1 MAKEI
6 LFSTEALKR
15 GVDKLADAVKIT
27 LGPKGRTVV
36 IEKSYGAP
44 VATKDGVTVA
54 KAVSLKD
61 PAENIGAQMLKEAAV
76 KAGDIAG
83 DGTTTAT
90 VLAQK
95 MFAEGY
101 KMTAAG
107 SNPMDIRR
115 GIDIAVAA
123 VVADIEK
130 HARPV
135 KDNSEIAQVAT
146 ISANGDSD
154 IGQKIANAMER
165 VGKEGVIT
173 VEEAKGLDTEIE
185 VVEGMQFD
193 HGFMSTYFVTNAEKM
208 LCELEG
214 AQILVSEKKITGL
227 QALLP
232 ILEPIA
238 QSGKP
243 LLIIADDVE
252 SEALATLVLNRL
264 RGGLKVCAVKAP
276 GFGDRRKE
284 MLKDIAILTGA
295 TVISDDMGMTF
306 ENLTPAVLGSAKKVV
321 VSKDTTLIVDGAGKS
336 AAIKSRAE
344 EIRKTLETVTSDYDR
359 EKLSERLARLVGG
372 VAVIKVG
379 GMTEVEVKEKKDR
392 VDDALA
398 ATRAAVA
405 EGIVPGGGVALA
417 RARAVLGGKFT
428 DGLNTDQIAG
438 VNILFNAITAPMIQ
452 IAENAGINGEV
463 VVSKVLGLDD
473 VVKAVEKISGQS
485 HKGDT
490 YNDGYN
496 AQSGEYGDMFKM
508 GIIDPAK
515 VVKTALLAAASTAGV
530 MLTTGAVMHEIPE
543 DKPAAPAMGGMPGMM

>member
-6 LFSTEALKR
+6 VFDTDKLAA
-15 GVDKLADAVKIT
+15 GVDKLANAVKIT
-27 LGPKGRTVV
+27 MGPKGRTVV

-61 PAENIGAQMLKEAAV
+61 PGENIGARMVQEVAK
-76 KAGDIAG
+76 KAGDDAG

-95 MFAEGY
+95 IIREGRRVS
-101 KMTAAG
+101 AAG
-107 SNPMDIRR
+107 MNPMDVTR
-115 GIDIAVAA
+115 GIDIATSA
-123 VVADIEK
+123 VLADIEK

-135 KDNSEIAQVAT
+135 ADSAEIAQVAT
-146 ISANGDSD
+146 ISANNDAD
-154 IGQKIANAMER
+154 IGQKIASAMER

-173 VEEAKGLDTEIE
+173 VEEAKGLDTEID

-193 HGFMSTYFVTNAEKM
+193 QGFMSPYFVTNSEKM
-208 LCELEG
+208 LAELDG

-243 LLIIADDVE
+243 LLIIAEDVE

-284 MLKDIAILTGA
+284 MLKDIAIVTGA

-306 ENLTPAVLGSAKKVV
+306 ENITPAVLGSAKKVI
-321 VSKDTTLIVDGAGKS
+321 VSKDSTLLAHGAGDKS
-336 AAIKSRAE
+336 AISARAD
-344 EIRKTLETVTSDYDR
+344 EIRQAISTTTSDYDR
-359 EKLSERLARLVGG
+359 EKLTERLAKIVGG

-379 GMTEVEVKEKKDR
+379 GMTEIEVKEKKDR

-398 ATRAAVA
+398 ATRAAVSD
-405 EGIVPGGGVALA
+405 GIVAGGGIALVRAVSALA
-417 RARAVLGGKFT
+417 DIHGANADQDVGIDIIRRAI
-428 DGLNTDQIAG
+428 IAPC
-438 VNILFNAITAPMIQ
+438 AQ
-452 IAENAGINGEV
+452 IAENAGKSGEIV
-463 VVSKVLGLDD
+463 VGKVM
-473 VVKAVEKISGQS
+473 ESNE
-485 HKGDT
+485 
-490 YNDGYN
+490 YNFGYN
-496 AQSGEYGDMFKM
+496 AQTDEYVDMM
-508 GIIDPAK
+508 ASGIIDPAK
-515 VVKTALLAAASTAGV
+515 VVKTALQSAASTAGV
-530 MLTTGAVMHEIPE
+530 MLTTGAVMTEIPE
-543 DKPAAPAMGGMPGMM
+543 EKPSTPTMGGGMPGMM

>member
-1 MAKEI
+1 MAKDI
-6 LFSTEALKR
+6 VFDTDKLST
-15 GVDKLADAVKIT
+15 GVDKLANAVKIT
-27 LGPKGRTVV
+27 MGPKGRTVI

-61 PAENIGAQMLKEAAV
+61 PMENIGARMVQEVAK
-76 KAGDIAG
+76 KAGDDAG

-95 MFAEGY
+95 LIHEGRRVI
-101 KMTAAG
+101 AAG
-107 SNPMDIRR
+107 MNPMDVKR
-115 GIDIAVAA
+115 GIDMATDA
-123 VVADIEK
+123 VVADIDK

-135 KDNSEIAQVAT
+135 KDSSEIAQVAT
-146 ISANGDSD
+146 ISANSDAD
-154 IGQKIANAMER
+154 IGKKIADAMEK
-165 VGKEGVIT
+165 VGREGVIT
-173 VEEAKGLDTEIE
+173 VEEAKGLETEID

-193 HGFMSTYFVTNAEKM
+193 QGFMSPYFVTNSEKM
-208 LCELEG
+208 LAELDN

-238 QSGKP
+238 QSSRP
-243 LLIIADDVE
+243 LLIIAEDVE

-284 MLKDIAILTGA
+284 MLKDIATVTGA

-306 ENLTPAVLGSAKKVV
+306 ENITMDVLGSAKRVV
-321 VSKDTTLIVDGAGKS
+321 VSKDNTLLAHGGGNPEQI
-336 AAIKSRAE
+336 AARAD
-344 EIRKTLETVTSDYDR
+344 EIRVALSNTNSDYER
-359 EKLSERLARLVGG
+359 EKLSERLAKLVGG

-405 EGIVPGGGVALA
+405 DGIVAGGGIALL
-417 RARAVLGGKFT
+417 RATAALEKLTGANADQNVGIDIVRRALT
-428 DGLNTDQIAG
+428 APIAQIAD
-438 VNILFNAITAPMIQ
+438 
-452 IAENAGINGEV
+452 NAGVSGEIV
-463 VVSKVLGLDD
+463 VGKVMESKD
-473 VVKAVEKISGQS
+473 
-485 HKGDT
+485 
-490 YNDGYN
+490 YNFGYN
-496 AQSGEYGDMFKM
+496 AQTSEYVDMMKS

-515 VVKTALLAAASTAGV
+515 VVKTAIMAAASTAGV
-530 MLTTGAVMHEIPE
+530 MLTTGAVMAEIPE
-543 DKPAAPAMGGMPGMM
+543 EKSAAQMPGGMPGMM

>member
-1 MAKEI
+1 MAKDI
-6 LFSTEALKR
+6 VFDTDKLSV
-15 GVDKLADAVKIT
+15 GVDKLANAVKIT
-27 LGPKGRTVV
+27 MGPKGRTVI

-61 PAENIGAQMLKEAAV
+61 PMENIGARMVQEVAK
-76 KAGDIAG
+76 KAGDDAG

-95 MFAEGY
+95 LIHEGRRVI
-101 KMTAAG
+101 AAG
-107 SNPMDIRR
+107 MNPMDVKR
-115 GIDIAVAA
+115 GIDMAVDA
-123 VVADIEK
+123 VVADIDK

-135 KDNSEIAQVAT
+135 KDSSEIAQVAT
-146 ISANGDSD
+146 ISANSDAD
-154 IGQKIANAMER
+154 IGKKIADAMEK
-165 VGKEGVIT
+165 VGREGVIT
-173 VEEAKGLDTEIE
+173 VEEAKGLETEID

-193 HGFMSTYFVTNAEKM
+193 QGFMSPYFVTNSEKM
-208 LCELEG
+208 LAELDN

-238 QSGKP
+238 QSGRP
-243 LLIIADDVE
+243 LLIIAEDVE

-284 MLKDIAILTGA
+284 MLKDIAAVTGA

-306 ENLTPAVLGSAKKVV
+306 ENITMDVLGSAKKVV
-321 VSKDTTLIVDGAGKS
+321 VSKDNTLLAHGGGDKNAI
-336 AAIKSRAE
+336 AARAD
-344 EIRKTLETVTSDYDR
+344 EIRVALSNTTSDYER
-359 EKLSERLARLVGG
+359 EKLSERLAKLVGG

-405 EGIVPGGGVALA
+405 DGIVAGGGIALV
-417 RARAVLGGKFT
+417 RATSALEKLQGANQDQNVGIDIVRRALT
-428 DGLNTDQIAG
+428 APIAQIAD
-438 VNILFNAITAPMIQ
+438 
-452 IAENAGINGEV
+452 NAGVSGEIV
-463 VVSKVLGLDD
+463 VGKVIESKD
-473 VVKAVEKISGQS
+473 
-485 HKGDT
+485 
-490 YNDGYN
+490 YNFGYN
-496 AQSGEYGDMFKM
+496 AQTGEYVDMM
-508 GIIDPAK
+508 AAGIIDPAK
-515 VVKTALLAAASTAGV
+515 VVKTAIMAAASTAGV
-530 MLTTGAVMHEIPE
+530 MLTTGAVMAEIPE
-543 DKPAAPAMGGMPGMM
+543 EKPAAQMPAGMPGMM

>member
-1 MAKEI
+1 MAKDI
-6 LFSTEALKR
+6 VFDTDKMVA
-15 GVDKLADAVKIT
+15 GVDKLANAVKIT
-27 LGPKGRTVV
+27 MGPKGRTVV

-54 KAVSLKD
+54 KAVSLAD
-61 PAENIGAQMLKEAAV
+61 PQENVGARMVQEVAK
-76 KAGDIAG
+76 KAGDDAG

-95 MFAEGY
+95 LIREGRRVI
-101 KMTAAG
+101 AAG
-107 SNPMDIRR
+107 MNPMDVKR
-115 GIDIAVAA
+115 GIDMATAA
-123 VVADIEK
+123 VIADIEK

-135 KDNSEIAQVAT
+135 QGSAEIAQVAT
-146 ISANGDSD
+146 ISANGDAD
-154 IGQKIANAMER
+154 IGEKIANAMER
-165 VGKEGVIT
+165 VGQEGVIT
-173 VEEAKGLDTEIE
+173 VEEAKGLDTEID

-193 HGFMSTYFVTNAEKM
+193 QGFMSPYFVTNSEKM
-208 LCELEG
+208 LAELDG

-243 LLIIADDVE
+243 LLIIAEDVE

-284 MLKDIAILTGA
+284 MLKDIAIVTGA

-306 ENLTPAVLGSAKKVV
+306 ENISPAVLGSAKKVI
-321 VSKDTTLIVDGAGKS
+321 VSKDSTLLAHGAGDKNAI
-336 AAIKSRAE
+336 AARAD
-344 EIRKTLETVTSDYDR
+344 EIRASIANATSDYDR
-359 EKLSERLARLVGG
+359 EKLAERLAKLVGG

-405 EGIVPGGGVALA
+405 EGIVAGGGIALV
-417 RARAVLGGKFT
+417 RAVAALGNVRGA
-428 DGLNTDQIAG
+428 NPDQ
-438 VNILFNAITAPMIQ
+438 
-452 IAENAGINGEV
+452 NAGIDIVSRAIVAPCAQIADNAGVSGEIV
-463 VVSKVLGLDD
+463 VGKVMESAD
-473 VVKAVEKISGQS
+473 
-485 HKGDT
+485 
-490 YNDGYN
+490 YNFGYN
-496 AQSGEYGDMFKM
+496 AQTGEYVDMM
-508 GIIDPAK
+508 TAGIIDPAK
-515 VVKTALLAAASTAGV
+515 VVKTAIQAAASTAGV
-530 MLTTGAVMHEIPE
+530 MLTTGAVMTEIPE
-543 DKPAAPAMGGMPGMM
+543 EKQPAPQMGGGMPGMM

>member
-1 MAKEI
+1 MAKDI
-6 LFSTEALKR
+6 VFDTDKLAA
-15 GVDKLADAVKIT
+15 GVDKLANAVKIT
-27 LGPKGRTVV
+27 MGPKGRTVV

-61 PAENIGAQMLKEAAV
+61 PMENVGARMVQEVAK
-76 KAGDIAG
+76 KAGDDAG

-95 MFAEGY
+95 IIREGRRVI
-101 KMTAAG
+101 AAG
-107 SNPMDIRR
+107 MNPMDVKR
-115 GIDIAVAA
+115 GIDLATAA
-123 VVADIEK
+123 VVADIES

-135 KDNSEIAQVAT
+135 ADSSEIAQVAT
-146 ISANGDSD
+146 ISANGDAD
-154 IGQKIANAMER
+154 IGQKIAAAMQR

-173 VEEAKGLDTEIE
+173 VEEAKGLDTEID

-193 HGFMSTYFVTNAEKM
+193 QGFMSPYFVTNSEKM
-208 LCELEG
+208 LAELDG

-238 QSGKP
+238 QSGRS
-243 LLIIADDVE
+243 LLIIAEDVE

-284 MLKDIAILTGA
+284 MLKDIAAVTGA

-306 ENLTPAVLGSAKKVV
+306 ENITPAVLGTAKKIV
-321 VSKDTTLIVDGAGKS
+321 VSKDSTLLAMGGGDATAI
-336 AAIKSRAE
+336 AARAD
-344 EIRKTLETVTSDYDR
+344 EIRKLLAVSTSDYDR
-359 EKLSERLARLVGG
+359 EKLSERLAKLVGG

-379 GMTEVEVKEKKDR
+379 GMTEIEVKEKKDR

-405 EGIVPGGGVALA
+405 DGIVAGGGVALV
-417 RARAVLGGKFT
+417 RATAALADLHGANSDQNVGIDIIRRALT
-428 DGLNTDQIAG
+428 APLTQIAD
-438 VNILFNAITAPMIQ
+438 
-452 IAENAGINGEV
+452 NAGV
-463 VVSKVLGLDD
+463 
-473 VVKAVEKISGQS
+473 
-485 HKGDT
+485 
-490 YNDGYN
+490 
-496 AQSGEYGDMFKM
+496 SGEIVVGKVMESSDYNFGYDAQTGEYVDMM
-508 GIIDPAK
+508 VAGIIDPAK
-515 VVKTALLAAASTAGV
+515 VVKTAITAAASTAGV
-530 MLTTGAVMHEIPE
+530 LLTTGAVMTEIPE
-543 DKPAAPAMGGMPGMM
+543 EKSAGGANAPGMPGMM

>member
-6 LFSTEALKR
+6 VFNTDKLAA
-15 GVDKLADAVKIT
+15 GVDKLANAVKIT
-27 LGPKGRTVV
+27 MGPKGRTVV

-54 KAVSLKD
+54 KAVSLAD
-61 PAENIGAQMLKEAAV
+61 PQENIGARLIQEVAK
-76 KAGDIAG
+76 KAGDDAG

-95 MFAEGY
+95 LVREGRRVI
-101 KMTAAG
+101 AAG
-107 SNPMDIRR
+107 MNPMDVKR
-115 GIDIAVAA
+115 GIDIATAA
-123 VVADIEK
+123 VIADIEK

-135 KDNSEIAQVAT
+135 KNSAEIAQVAT
-146 ISANGDSD
+146 ISANSD
-154 IGQKIANAMER
+154 REIGEKIADAMAK

-173 VEEAKGLDTEIE
+173 VEEAKGLETEID

-193 HGFMSTYFVTNAEKM
+193 QGFMSPYFVTNSEKM
-208 LCELEG
+208 LAELDG

-238 QSGKP
+238 QSGRP
-243 LLIIADDVE
+243 LLIIAEDVE

-284 MLKDIAILTGA
+284 MLKDIAIVTGA

-306 ENLTPAVLGSAKKVV
+306 DNISMDVLGTAKKVV
-321 VSKDTTLIVDGAGKS
+321 VTKDSTLLAHGGGDKKAIVA
-336 AAIKSRAE
+336 RAD
-344 EIRKTLETVTSDYDR
+344 EIRRAIADTTSDYDR
-359 EKLSERLARLVGG
+359 EKLSERLAKLVGG

-398 ATRAAVA
+398 ATRAAAVS
-405 EGIVPGGGVALA
+405 GIVAGGGVALV
-417 RARAVLGGKFT
+417 RATAALAKISG
-428 DGLNTDQIAG
+428 DNADQNVGIDIVRRTLTQPCA
-438 VNILFNAITAPMIQ
+438 Q
-452 IAENAGINGEV
+452 IAENAGVSGEIV
-463 VVSKVLGLDD
+463 VGKVLEAKD
-473 VVKAVEKISGQS
+473 
-485 HKGDT
+485 
-490 YNDGYN
+490 YNFGYN
-496 AQSGEYGDMFKM
+496 AQTDEYVDMMKA

-515 VVKTALLAAASTAGV
+515 VVKTAIAAAASTAGAI
-530 MLTTGAVMHEIPE
+530 LTTGAVMSEIPE
-543 DKPAAPAMGGMPGMM
+543 EKPAAGAMPGGMPGMM

>member
-6 LFSTEALKR
+6 VFDTDKMAA
-15 GVDKLADAVKIT
+15 GVDKLANAVKIT
-27 LGPKGRTVV
+27 MGPKGRTVV

-54 KAVSLKD
+54 RAVSLKD
-61 PAENIGAQMLKEAAV
+61 PAENIGARMVQEVAK
-76 KAGDIAG
+76 KAGDDAG

-95 MFAEGY
+95 LIREGRRVI
-101 KMTAAG
+101 AAG
-107 SNPMDIRR
+107 MNPMDVKR
-115 GIDIAVAA
+115 GIDLATAA
-123 VVADIEK
+123 VIADIDA

-135 KDNSEIAQVAT
+135 RDSAEIAQVAT
-146 ISANGDSD
+146 ISANGDAD
-154 IGQKIANAMER
+154 IGEKIANAMAR
-165 VGKEGVIT
+165 VGQEGVIT
-173 VEEAKGLDTEIE
+173 VEEAKGLDTEID

-193 HGFMSTYFVTNAEKM
+193 QGFMSPYFVTNSEKM
-208 LCELEG
+208 LSELDG

-243 LLIIADDVE
+243 LLIIAEDVE

-276 GFGDRRKE
+276 GYGDRRKE

-306 ENLTPAVLGSAKKVV
+306 ENITPAVLGSAKKVI
-321 VSKDTTLIVDGAGKS
+321 VSKDSTLLAHGAGDKTAI
-336 AAIKSRAE
+336 AARAD
-344 EIRKTLETVTSDYDR
+344 EIRNAISTTTSDYDR
-359 EKLSERLARLVGG
+359 EKLSERLAKLVGG

-398 ATRAAVA
+398 ATRAAVSN
-405 EGIVPGGGVALA
+405 GIVAGGGIALV
-417 RARAVLGGKFT
+417 RATSALNDLHGANSDQDVGIDIVRRAI
-428 DGLNTDQIAG
+428 IAPC
-438 VNILFNAITAPMIQ
+438 AQ
-452 IAENAGINGEV
+452 IAENAGTSGEIV
-463 VVSKVLGLDD
+463 VGKVMDASD
-473 VVKAVEKISGQS
+473 
-485 HKGDT
+485 
-490 YNDGYN
+490 YNFGYN
-496 AQSGEYGDMFKM
+496 AQTGEYVDMM
-508 GIIDPAK
+508 AAGIIDPAK
-515 VVKTALLAAASTAGV
+515 VVKTAIAAAASTAGV
-530 MLTTGAVMHEIPE
+530 MLTTGAVMTEIPDE
-543 DKPAAPAMGGMPGMM
+543 KPANPQMSGGMPGMM

>member
-6 LFSTEALKR
+6 VFNTDKLAA
-15 GVDKLADAVKIT
+15 GVDKLANAVKIT
-27 LGPKGRTVV
+27 MGPKGRTVV

-61 PAENIGAQMLKEAAV
+61 PGENIGARMVQEVAK
-76 KAGDIAG
+76 KAGDDAG

-95 MFAEGY
+95 IIREGRRVI
-101 KMTAAG
+101 AAG
-107 SNPMDIRR
+107 MNPMDVKR
-115 GIDIAVAA
+115 GIDIATSA
-123 VVADIEK
+123 VLADIEK

-135 KDNSEIAQVAT
+135 ADSAEIAQVAT
-146 ISANGDSD
+146 ISANNDAD
-154 IGQKIANAMER
+154 IGQKIASAMER

-173 VEEAKGLDTEIE
+173 VEEAKGLDTEID

-193 HGFMSTYFVTNAEKM
+193 QGFMSPYFVTNSEKM
-208 LCELEG
+208 LAELDG

-243 LLIIADDVE
+243 LLIIAEDVE

-284 MLKDIAILTGA
+284 MLKDIAIVTGA

-306 ENLTPAVLGSAKKVV
+306 ENITPAVLGSAKKVI
-321 VSKDTTLIVDGAGKS
+321 VSKDSTLLAHGAGDKS
-336 AAIKSRAE
+336 AISARAD
-344 EIRKTLETVTSDYDR
+344 EIRQAISTTTSDYDR
-359 EKLSERLARLVGG
+359 EKLTERLAKIVGG

-379 GMTEVEVKEKKDR
+379 GMTEIEVKEKKDR

-398 ATRAAVA
+398 ATRAAVSD
-405 EGIVPGGGVALA
+405 GIVAGGGIALVRAVSALA
-417 RARAVLGGKFT
+417 DIHGANADQDVGIDIIRRAI
-428 DGLNTDQIAG
+428 IA
-438 VNILFNAITAPMIQ
+438 PCSQ
-452 IAENAGINGEV
+452 IAENAGKSGEIV
-463 VVSKVLGLDD
+463 VGKVM
-473 VVKAVEKISGQS
+473 ESNE
-485 HKGDT
+485 
-490 YNDGYN
+490 YNFGYN
-496 AQSGEYGDMFKM
+496 AQTDEYVDMM
-508 GIIDPAK
+508 ASGIIDPAK
-515 VVKTALLAAASTAGV
+515 VVKTALQSAASTAGV
-530 MLTTGAVMHEIPE
+530 MLTTGAVMTEIPE
-543 DKPAAPAMGGMPGMM
+543 EKPATPTMGGGMPGMM

>member
-6 LFSTEALKR
+6 VFDTDKLAS
-15 GVDKLADAVKIT
+15 GVDKLANAVKIT
-27 LGPKGRTVV
+27 MGPKGRTVV

-61 PAENIGAQMLKEAAV
+61 PGENIGARMVQEVAK
-76 KAGDIAG
+76 KAGDDAG

-95 MFAEGY
+95 IIREGRRVI
-101 KMTAAG
+101 AAG
-107 SNPMDIRR
+107 MNPMDVKR
-115 GIDIAVAA
+115 GIDIATSA
-123 VVADIEK
+123 VLADIEK

-135 KDNSEIAQVAT
+135 ADSAEIAQVAT
-146 ISANGDSD
+146 ISANNDAD
-154 IGQKIANAMER
+154 IGQKIAGAMER

-173 VEEAKGLDTEIE
+173 VEEAKGLDTEID

-193 HGFMSTYFVTNAEKM
+193 QGFMSPYFVTNSEKM
-208 LCELEG
+208 LAELDG

-243 LLIIADDVE
+243 LLIIAEDVE

-284 MLKDIAILTGA
+284 MLKDIAIVTGA

-306 ENLTPAVLGSAKKVV
+306 ENITPAVLGSAKKVI
-321 VSKDTTLIVDGAGKS
+321 VSKDSTLLAHGAGDKS
-336 AAIKSRAE
+336 AISARAD
-344 EIRKTLETVTSDYDR
+344 EIRQAISTTTSDYDR
-359 EKLSERLARLVGG
+359 EKLTERLAKIVGG

-379 GMTEVEVKEKKDR
+379 GMTEIEVKEKKDR

-398 ATRAAVA
+398 ATRAAVSD
-405 EGIVPGGGVALA
+405 GIVAGGGIALVRAVSALA
-417 RARAVLGGKFT
+417 DIHGANADQDVGIDIIRRAI
-428 DGLNTDQIAG
+428 IAPC
-438 VNILFNAITAPMIQ
+438 AQ
-452 IAENAGINGEV
+452 IAENAGKSGEIV
-463 VVSKVLGLDD
+463 VGKVM
-473 VVKAVEKISGQS
+473 ES
-485 HKGDT
+485 T
-490 YNDGYN
+490 EYNFGYN
-496 AQSGEYGDMFKM
+496 AQTDEYVDMM
-508 GIIDPAK
+508 ASGIIDPAK
-515 VVKTALLAAASTAGV
+515 VVKTALQSAASTAGV
-530 MLTTGAVMHEIPE
+530 MLTTGAVMTEIPE
-543 DKPAAPAMGGMPGMM
+543 EKPSTPTMGGGMPGMM

>member
-6 LFSTEALKR
+6 VFDTDKMAA
-15 GVDKLADAVKIT
+15 GVDKLANAVKIT
-27 LGPKGRTVV
+27 MGPKGRTVV
-36 IEKSYGAP
+36 IDKSYGAP

-61 PAENIGAQMLKEAAV
+61 PQENIGARMIQEVAK
-76 KAGDIAG
+76 KAGDDAG

-95 MFAEGY
+95 LIHEGRRVI
-101 KMTAAG
+101 AAG
-107 SNPMDIRR
+107 MNPMDVKR
-115 GIDIAVAA
+115 GIELATAA

-135 KDNSEIAQVAT
+135 KDSAEIAQVAT
-146 ISANGDSD
+146 ISANNDRD
-154 IGQKIANAMER
+154 IGEKIAGAMEK

-173 VEEAKGLDTEIE
+173 VEEAKGLETEID

-193 HGFMSTYFVTNAEKM
+193 QGFMSPYFVTNSEKM
-208 LCELEG
+208 LAELDG

-238 QSGKP
+238 QSGRP
-243 LLIIADDVE
+243 LLIIAEDVE
-252 SEALATLVLNRL
+252 SEALATLVLNKL

-284 MLKDIAILTGA
+284 MLKDIAAVTGA
-295 TVISDDMGMTF
+295 TVVSDDMGMTF
-306 ENLTPAVLGSAKKVV
+306 ENINADVLGTAKKVV
-321 VSKDTTLIVDGAGKS
+321 VSKDSTLLAQGGGDKK
-336 AAIKSRAE
+336 AITARAD
-344 EIRKTLETVTSDYDR
+344 EIRKLLSTSTSEYDK
-359 EKLSERLARLVGG
+359 EKLSERLAKLVGG

-405 EGIVPGGGVALA
+405 EGIVAGGGIALV
-417 RARAVLGGKFT
+417 RAANALEKLIGE
-428 DGLNTDQIAG
+428 NQDQNVGIDIVRRTLLTPCA
-438 VNILFNAITAPMIQ
+438 Q
-452 IAENAGINGEV
+452 IAENAGVSGEIV
-463 VVSKVLGLDD
+463 VGKVMESKD
-473 VVKAVEKISGQS
+473 
-485 HKGDT
+485 
-490 YNDGYN
+490 YNFGYN
-496 AQSGEYGDMFKM
+496 AQTGEYVDMMKA

-515 VVKTALLAAASTAGV
+515 VVKTAIQAAASTAGV
-530 MLTTGAVMHEIPE
+530 MLTTGAVMSEIPE
-543 DKPAAPAMGGMPGMM
+543 EKPAAPMSGGMPGMM

>member
-6 LFSTEALKR
+6 VFDTDKLIA
-15 GVDKLADAVKIT
+15 GVDKLANAVKIT
-27 LGPKGRTVV
+27 MGPKGRTVV

-44 VATKDGVTVA
+44 IATKDGVTVA
-54 KAVSLKD
+54 KEVSLKD
-61 PAENIGAQMLKEAAV
+61 PQENIGARMVQEVAK
-76 KAGDIAG
+76 KAGDKAG

-95 MFAEGY
+95 LIHEGR
-101 KMTAAG
+101 KLVVAG
-107 SNPMDIRR
+107 MNPMDLRR
-115 GIDIAVAA
+115 GIEMAVE
-123 VVADIEK
+123 VVVMDVEK

-135 KDNSEIAQVAT
+135 KGNHEIAQVAT

-154 IGQKIANAMER
+154 IGEKIASAMEK

-173 VEEAKGLDTEIE
+173 VEEAKGIDTEIDI
-185 VVEGMQFD
+185 VEGMQFD
-193 HGFMSTYFVTNAEKM
+193 HGFLSPYFVTNSEKM
-208 LCELEG
+208 LAELDN

-232 ILEPIA
+232 ILEPVA
-238 QSGKP
+238 QSGRP

-252 SEALATLVLNRL
+252 SEALATLILNRL

-284 MLKDIAILTGA
+284 MLKDIAALTGA
-295 TVISDDMGMTF
+295 TVISDELGMTF
-306 ENLTPAVLGSAKKVV
+306 ENLTPAVLGSAKRVV
-321 VSKDTTLIVDGAGKS
+321 VSKDNTLIVDGGGDKK
-336 AAIKSRAE
+336 AIKTRAD
-344 EIRKTLETVTSDYDR
+344 EIRVALEKTTSDYDR

-392 VDDALA
+392 VDDALS
-398 ATRAAVA
+398 ATRAAVE
-405 EGIVPGGGVALA
+405 EGIVPGGGVALL
-417 RARAVLGGKFT
+417 RAGSALEELKGANNDQDAGINIVRA
-428 DGLNTDQIAG
+428 
-438 VNILFNAITAPMIQ
+438 ILVTPASQ

-463 VVSKVLGLDD
+463 VVDKILEFGKTAGA
-473 VVKAVEKISGQS
+473 KAY
-485 HKGDT
+485 T
-490 YNDGYN
+490 FGYD
-496 AQSGEYGDMFKM
+496 AQTGIYGDMLEM

-530 MLTTGAVMHEIPE
+530 MLTTGCVMSEIPE
-543 DKPAAPAMGGMPGMM
+543 EKPIPTVPGGMGGMM

>member
-1 MAKEI
+1 MAKDI
-6 LFSTEALKR
+6 VFNTDKLAA

-27 LGPKGRTVV
+27 MGPKGRTVV

-44 VATKDGVTVA
+44 AATKDGVTVA

-61 PAENIGAQMLKEAAV
+61 PAENVGARMIQEVAK
-76 KAGDIAG
+76 KAGDDAG

-95 MFAEGY
+95 IIREGRRVI
-101 KMTAAG
+101 AAG
-107 SNPMDIRR
+107 MNPMDVKR
-115 GIDIAVAA
+115 GIDLAVSAVIADVDA
-123 VVADIEK
+123 

-135 KDNSEIAQVAT
+135 ADSAEIAQVAT
-146 ISANGDSD
+146 ISANNDRD
-154 IGQKIANAMER
+154 IGEKIAGAMER

-173 VEEAKGLDTEIE
+173 VEEAKGLETEID

-193 HGFMSTYFVTNAEKM
+193 QGFMSPYFVTNSEKM
-208 LCELEG
+208 LAELDG

-238 QSGKP
+238 QSGRP
-243 LLIIADDVE
+243 LLIIAEDVE

-284 MLKDIAILTGA
+284 MLKDIAAVTGA

-306 ENLTPAVLGSAKKVV
+306 ENITPAVLGGAKKVV
-321 VSKDTTLIVDGAGKS
+321 VSKDSTLIAQGAGDKTTI
-336 AAIKSRAE
+336 AARAD
-344 EIRKTLETVTSDYDR
+344 EIRQLLANTTSDYDR
-359 EKLSERLARLVGG
+359 EKLAERLAKLVGG

-405 EGIVPGGGVALA
+405 DGIVAGGGIALV
-417 RARAVLGGKFT
+417 RAVATLDNVAGA
-428 DGLNTDQIAG
+428 NTDQNVGIDIVRRA
-438 VNILFNAITAPMIQ
+438 LTAPCAQ
-452 IAENAGINGEV
+452 IAENAGVSGEIV
-463 VVSKVLGLDD
+463 VGKVMDASD
-473 VVKAVEKISGQS
+473 
-485 HKGDT
+485 
-490 YNDGYN
+490 YNFGYN
-496 AQSGEYGDMFKM
+496 AQTGEYVDMIAA

-515 VVKTALLAAASTAGV
+515 VVKTAISAAASTAGV
-530 MLTTGAVMHEIPE
+530 LLTTGAVMTEIPE
-543 DKPAAPAMGGMPGMM
+543 EKPATPQMPGGMPGMM